1 MVIKNIA
8 KTAFD
13 RGDYILALERLEEA
27 KLTYALE
34 VKGEF
39 NLIYQVK
46 NNPMQTLGI
55 LALAS
60 IFGFASSLIIRL
72 RLLKRK
78 FRLLCEEEKLLL
90 ELMKVIQT
98 ECFENKHMSM
108 EEYEEAMNQYE
119 RRLSET
125 VEDKIRV
132 ESKLINLM
140 KMRSNKESLL
150 EEKTR
155 LIELMKELQDDYL
168 NKGKVETRVYE
179 NTMKSYASRL
189 SDVEE
194 QVTFVDAQDALTKD
208 KPFVRFMMRLGLVK
222 KI

>member
-1 MVIKNIA
+1 LVIKNIA